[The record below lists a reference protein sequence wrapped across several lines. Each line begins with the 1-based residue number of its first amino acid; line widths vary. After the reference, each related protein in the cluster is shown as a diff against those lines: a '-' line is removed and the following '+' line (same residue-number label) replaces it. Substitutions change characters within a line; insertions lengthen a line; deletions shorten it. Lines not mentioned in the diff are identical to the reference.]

1 MQQKV
6 PYQFRFIALSA
17 LLVVL
22 AAPAAVAGQTVSGQ
36 AVVVRA
42 TVSDLTGTTTTVLS
56 DTGPLIDSNDA
67 RQKSQAVGSVPSL
80 VTGGTLH
87 ATTIGWP
94 DEVASEASIADLAL
108 TVAGTAV
115 GAQFAMSRVRT
126 AVGTVAAGSADVSGL
141 SINGLPITVTGARN
155 QTIAIPGGRVVIN
168 EQQTTPSGSVVN
180 ALHVVVTGVADVVIA
195 SASAGIR

>member
-6 PYQFRFIALSA
+6 PYQFRFLALSA

-22 AAPAAVAGQTVSGQ
+22 AAPVAVAGQTVSGQ

-126 AVGTVAAGSADVSGL
+126 AVGTEAAGSADVSGL

-168 EQQTTPSGSVVN
+168 EQQTTSSGTVVN